1 MCSCGQSEYFLG
13 NIIKGHMIKVN
24 TKNEHCI
31 AKIGVFDYYTLKVQF
46 I

>member
-1 MCSCGQSEYFLG
+1 MCSCGQNEHFLR

-24 TKNEHCI
+24 TKGEHCT
-31 AKIGVFDYYTLKVQF
+31 AKIGVFDYYTPKVQF